1 MSLPFWGLNVV
12 VVLLIIIIIIIFIHL
27 HPVSDLTCGLKHS
40 MAVRFSLVFDNGDMF
55 D

>member
-1 MSLPFWGLNVV
+1 MSLPVWGLNVV
-12 VVLLIIIIIIIFIHL
+12 IALIILINV
-27 HPVSDLTCGLKHS
+27 HPASDPTCGLKHS